1 MYCIIFWIKYTQ
13 SFLPEKLTISR
24 NTCLTV
30 GGWLI
35 TDCEIKRSMVTVLIW
50 TGRPR
55 PPRFRF
61 WVRYRTRT
69 VLVSSMD
76 NIRLYL
82 YSSSAIQTKRVEF
95 SSNLSYLLPV
105 WYTGTRVVSLKV
117 RDKYGGLWLS
127 LRDSTARQATEVS
140 IFYPKPLYI
149 SSIPQGGPPQK
160 GRKKQDFFSGIRN
173 LYDLHRI
180 NSKMTKTISFVFNFL
195 KDQNTFNIL
204 LRPKY
209 V

>member
-1 MYCIIFWIKYTQ
+1 MWVIDQRLWNQAKYGHCAHWTGWCGC
-13 SFLPEKLTISR
+13 SFLTPVRTWTYSVR
-24 NTCLTV
+24 V
-30 GGWLI
+30 QRRSFGQ
-35 TDCEIKRSMVTVLIW
+35 KR
-50 TGRPR
+50 
-55 PPRFRF
+55 
-61 WVRYRTRT
+61 
-69 VLVSSMD
+69 
-76 NIRLYL
+76 
-82 YSSSAIQTKRVEF
+82 
-95 SSNLSYLLPV
+95 
-105 WYTGTRVVSLKV
+105 YTGTRVISVKV
-117 RDKYGGLWLS
+117 LDKYGGLWLS

>member
-1 MYCIIFWIKYTQ
+1 MEASGFP
-13 SFLPEKLTISR
+13 SE
-24 NTCLTV
+24 
-30 GGWLI
+30 
-35 TDCEIKRSMVTVLIW
+35 
-50 TGRPR
+50 
-55 PPRFRF
+55 
-61 WVRYRTRT
+61 TRQ
-69 VLVSSMD
+69 LD
-76 NIRLYL
+76 R
-82 YSSSAIQTKRVEF
+82 
-95 SSNLSYLLPV
+95 
-105 WYTGTRVVSLKV
+105 
-117 RDKYGGLWLS
+117 
-127 LRDSTARQATEVS
+127 RQVS
-140 IFYPKPLYI
+140 IFSPKPLYI

>member
-1 MYCIIFWIKYTQ
+1 MWVIDQRLWNHVHTYEYSGAVSDTALILGLREWNCR
-13 SFLPEKLTISR
+13 SPLT
-24 NTCLTV
+24 
-30 GGWLI
+30 
-35 TDCEIKRSMVTVLIW
+35 EPHKR
-50 TGRPR
+50 
-55 PPRFRF
+55 
-61 WVRYRTRT
+61 
-69 VLVSSMD
+69 
-76 NIRLYL
+76 
-82 YSSSAIQTKRVEF
+82 
-95 SSNLSYLLPV
+95 
-105 WYTGTRVVSLKV
+105 YTGTRVVSVKV
-117 RDKYGGLWLS
+117 LDKYGGLWLS

-140 IFYPKPLYI
+140 IFSPKPLYI

-195 KDQNTFNIL
+195 KDQNQFNIL

>member
-50 TGRPR
+50 
-55 PPRFRF
+55 
-61 WVRYRTRT
+61 VRILYSY
-69 VLVSSMD
+69 LLWIISD
-76 NIRLYL
+76 YL
-82 YSSSAIQTKRVEF
+82 YSYSAIQTKRVEF

-105 WYTGTRVVSLKV
+105 WYTGTRVVSVKV
-117 RDKYGGLWLS
+117 LDKYGGLWLS

-140 IFYPKPLYI
+140 IFSPKPLYI

-195 KDQNTFNIL
+195 KDQNTFNI
-204 LRPKY
+204 
-209 V
+209 

>member
-35 TDCEIKRSMVTVLIW
+35 TIRYEMSADY
-50 TGRPR
+50 
-55 PPRFRF
+55 FRF
-61 WVRYRTRT
+61 QSGFEISILSSYT

-82 YSSSAIQTKRVEF
+82 YSYSAIQTKRVEF

-105 WYTGTRVVSLKV
+105 WYTGTRVFTVKV
-117 RDKYGGLWLS
+117 LDKYGGLWLS

-173 LYDLHRI
+173 L
-180 NSKMTKTISFVFNFL
+180 
-195 KDQNTFNIL
+195 
-204 LRPKY
+204 
-209 V
+209 

>member
-1 MYCIIFWIKYTQ
+1 MITVRSSYRCAVFVLYVYYTDVLYYILDKIHTEFSTRKINHFTKYM
-13 SFLPEKLTISR
+13 F
-24 NTCLTV
+24 
-30 GGWLI
+30 
-35 TDCEIKRSMVTVLIW
+35 DCR
-50 TGRPR
+50 
-55 PPRFRF
+55 
-61 WVRYRTRT
+61 WVI
-69 VLVSSMD
+69 D
-76 NIRLYL
+76 HRLWNQAKYGHCAHL
-82 YSSSAIQTKRVEF
+82 DRSSSASENEPIQTKRVEF

-105 WYTGTRVVSLKV
+105 WYTGTRVFTVKV
-117 RDKYGGLWLS
+117 LDKYGGLWLS

-195 KDQNTFNIL
+195 KDQNTFNI
-204 LRPKY
+204 
-209 V
+209 

>member
-1 MYCIIFWIKYTQ
+1 MKSRTYVRVQ
-13 SFLPEKLTISR
+13 RRSFGHCTH
-24 NTCLTV
+24 
-30 GGWLI
+30 
-35 TDCEIKRSMVTVLIW
+35 
-50 TGRPR
+50 PR
-55 PPRFRF
+55 PPR
-61 WVRYRTRT
+61 
-69 VLVSSMD
+69 MKPH
-76 NIRLYL
+76 
-82 YSSSAIQTKRVEF
+82 KR
-95 SSNLSYLLPV
+95 
-105 WYTGTRVVSLKV
+105 YTGTRVVSVKV
-117 RDKYGGLWLS
+117 LDKYGGLWLS

>member
-1 MYCIIFWIKYTQ
+1 MRKYVLWLNYAVFIIDARCLYYTCIIQMYCIIFWIKYTQ

-55 PPRFRF
+55 PPR
-61 WVRYRTRT
+61 
-69 VLVSSMD
+69 M
-76 NIRLYL
+76 
-82 YSSSAIQTKRVEF
+82 K
-95 SSNLSYLLPV
+95 LPV
-105 WYTGTRVVSLKV
+105 WYTGTRVFTVKV
-117 RDKYGGLWLS
+117 LDKYGGLWLS

-173 LYDLHRI
+173 LYYFHRI